1 MGLFSFLTKTAKS
14 RKPVKKNNNS
24 VRAAFTGYNYR
35 QVQVLSISTAYACV
49 RVISES
55 VAMLPLKIYRQNN
68 GEKDLAV
75 DHPLYK
81 IFEQSP
87 NPNDTPSEFKEK
99 LLVSLI
105 MNGNVFCEI
114 ERNGLGKDITALWV
128 IPYETMECERLTNGS
143 IRYRWPDL
151 KGELQEAN
159 SYDNPPRIWHVKL
172 FSTDN
177 IKGISPIVQLKDTFK
192 MAGMT
197 EQFWTQFVE
206 NGCNL
211 SGKLKVDSVLDDDA
225 FDRLKKDITEN
236 YSGTKNLG
244 KFMIL
249 ENGMDFLPVSNNSL
263 SDAQFVETKDFIMKQ
278 IASIFK
284 VPLHMVGIMEHS
296 TYNNVEQQQIFFLVH
311 CLGPYLRKIEERVEW
326 LFSPEDRGNYSAK
339 FLTSTLLKM
348 DMKTRFS
355 VYRMAIE
362 DGILSRNECRDMED
376 MHAYTGGDKF
386 IVPLN
391 MAVIDEN
398 GMIEKLVTTADTVNG
413 RTNVSDEET
422 GQSNADINAENRG
435 GRHTETDD
443 QKFEDDSS
451 I

>member
-1 MGLFSFLTKTAKS
+1 MFESITKLFS
-14 RKPVKKNNNS
+14 KKGRGRPKKQARDRISFSS
-24 VRAAFTGYNYR
+24 VNYR
-35 QVQVLSISTAYACV
+35 QVQALQISTAFACV

-55 VAMLPLKIYRQNN
+55 VAMLPLKIYRMNN

-81 IFEQSP
+81 LFEFAP
-87 NPNDTPSEFKEK
+87 NPNDSPAEFKEK

-114 ERNGLGKDITALWV
+114 ERAGIGKSITALWI
-128 IPYETMECERLTNGS
+128 IPYETMECVRMTDGS
-143 IRYRWPDL
+143 VRYRWTDL
-151 KGELQEAN
+151 KGEIQEAN
-159 SYDNPPRIWHVKL
+159 SYDRTPRIWHIKL

-177 IKGISPIVQLKDTFK
+177 VKGISPIEQLKDTFK
-192 MAGMT
+192 QAGMT
-197 EQFWTQFVE
+197 EQFWTQFIE
-206 NGCNL
+206 NGCTL
-211 SGKLKVDSVLDDDA
+211 SGKLKLEDTLTQEA
-225 FDRLKKDITEN
+225 FDALKARINET
-236 YSGTKNLG
+236 YAGSKNIG
-244 KFMIL
+244 KYMIL
-249 ENGMDFLPVSNNSL
+249 ENGMDYEPISKNSL
-263 SDAQFVETKDFIMKQ
+263 ADSQFIETKTFIMKQ
-278 IASIFK
+278 IAAIFK
-284 VPLHMVGIMEHS
+284 VPLHMIGVMDHS

-326 LFSPEDRGNYSAK
+326 LLPPEERPDYTVK

-391 MAVIDEN
+391 MAVINEFGQIERIVTDEN
-398 GMIEKLVTTADTVNG
+398 SLSGETDVSGADNPQKGSGETVADNRG
-413 RTNVSDEET
+413 NRHNESDEE
-422 GQSNADINAENRG
+422 QFQAEG
-435 GRHTETDD
+435 G
-443 QKFEDDSS
+443 

>member
-1 MGLFSFLTKTAKS
+1 MGFIDFVTKSFRNRAAK
-14 RKPVKKNNNS
+14 KS
-24 VRAAFTGYNYR
+24 VRAAFTGYNYK
-35 QVQVLSISTAYACV
+35 QMQTLSISTAYACV
-49 RVISES
+49 RVIAES
-55 VAMLPLKIYRQNN
+55 VAMLPLKIYKQTD

-75 DHPLYK
+75 EHPLYK
-81 IFEQSP
+81 LFEYAP
-87 NPNDTPSEFKEK
+87 NPNDTPTEFKEK
-99 LLVSLI
+99 LMVSLI

-114 ERNGLGKDITALWV
+114 ERKGIGNEITALWI
-128 IPYETMECERLTNGS
+128 IPFETMECERLTNGS

-151 KGELQEAN
+151 EGRDQEAN
-159 SYDNPPRIWHVKL
+159 SYDRVPRIWHIKL

-177 IKGISPIVQLKDTFK
+177 IKGVSPIEQLKDTFK

-197 EQFWTQFVE
+197 EQFWTQFIE

-211 SGKLKVDSVLDDDA
+211 SGKLKIEDTLDDEA
-225 FDRLKKDITEN
+225 FAKLKKEMTEN
-236 YSGTKNLG
+236 YAGTKNLG

-249 ENGMDFLPVSNNSL
+249 ENGMDFQPISSNSL
-263 SDAQFVETKDFIMKQ
+263 SDAQFIETKSFIMKQ
-278 IASIFK
+278 VASIFK
-284 VPLHMVGIMEHS
+284 VPLHMIGIMEAS

-326 LFSPEDRGNYSAK
+326 LFGLDERSDYSAK

-413 RTNVSDEET
+413 STNVSGKET
-422 GQSNADINAENRG
+422 GQDNGDIDAENRG
-435 GRHTETDD
+435 GKHNETDD
-443 QKFEDDSS
+443 EKFEDDST